1 MDWLRGIQF
10 AQLVN
15 AGYLKFEGQ
24 PYTTPGYKELATL
37 YANDLATLKN
47 PDRGNN
53 RVIIGLVLQSDAGEA
68 VIVFRGT
75 EGIKEWVQDAQFLT
89 TPFREVPNA
98 GGSEDGF
105 TEMYRSTTVDDGAA
119 AIPLLRAL
127 AGNLFSKP
135 VTSLTIAGHSL
146 GGALATLCALDVAAN
161 APAAFR
167 NPAVF
172 TYASPRT
179 GDRAFAAAYG
189 QRITNTYR
197 YVDNVDLVPKLPK
210 PLLVPLITYTHVCA
224 QIEMD
229 SLTLIPP
236 RALLQPNPVC
246 WHILSSYL
254 YLMALASN
262 TPAESPE
269 PQCVWAGLGR
279 DIHEV
284 LDVACAELSSEQ
296 HLKDRF
302 YRDPRRNMGANRG
315 AAASR
320 QPVV

>member
-1 MDWLRGIQF
+1 MDWLKGIQF

-15 AGYLKFEGQ
+15 TAYSKFEGQ
-24 PYTTPGYKELATL
+24 PYTTPGYNEVATL

-47 PDRGNN
+47 PGRSRN
-53 RVIIGLVLQSDAGEA
+53 RVIIGLVLQNDAGDA

-75 EGIKEWVQDAQFLT
+75 EGIKEWVQDAQFLA

-98 GGSEDGF
+98 GQTEDGF
-105 TEMYRSTTVDDGAA
+105 TEMYRSTTVGDGAGAVRLLA
-119 AIPLLRAL
+119 AL
-127 AGNLFSKP
+127 GGGLFRKP
-135 VTSLTIAGHSL
+135 ATSITIAGHSL

-161 APAAFR
+161 GPDAFR
-167 NPAVF
+167 SPAVY

-179 GDRAFAAAYG
+179 GDKAFAATYS

-210 PLLVPLITYTHVCA
+210 PVLVPLITYMHVCA

-236 RALLQPNPVC
+236 RAWLQPNPVC

-254 YLMALASN
+254 YLMATAAEAA
-262 TPAESPE
+262 TPGPE
-269 PQCVWAGLGR
+269 PECVWAGLGK
-279 DIHEV
+279 DIHKV
-284 LDVACAELSSEQ
+284 LDIACAELSNEQ
-296 HLKDRF
+296 DLKNKF
-302 YRDPRRNMGANRG
+302 TADPRKNMGAGRG
-315 AAASR
+315 TGS
-320 QPVV
+320 

>member
-15 AGYLKFEGQ
+15 AAYSKFENQ
-24 PYTTPGYKELATL
+24 PYTTPGYHELATL

-47 PDRGNN
+47 PGRGDQ
-53 RVIIGLVLQSDAGEA
+53 RVIIGLVLQSDAGDA
-68 VIVFRGT
+68 AIVFRGT

-98 GGSEDGF
+98 GQSEDGF
-105 TEMYRSTTVDDGAA
+105 TQMYRSSTAGDGAA
-119 AIPLLRAL
+119 AVPLLPAL
-127 AGNLFSKP
+127 GGNLFNKP
-135 VTSLTIAGHSL
+135 VTSMTIAGHSL

-167 NPAVF
+167 NPTVF

-179 GDRAFAAAYG
+179 GDRSFAAAYS

-210 PLLVPLITYTHVCA
+210 PLLVPLISYMHVSA

-262 TPAESPE
+262 TSTPGPE

-302 YRDPRRNMGANRG
+302 YADPRKNMGANHGGR
-315 AAASR
+315 S
-320 QPVV
+320 